1 MNKQTA
7 LICKRCGSVYKK
19 PTIEKIPLVDG
30 GFHDKASCPAC
41 GGFIKFL
48 PHTEPALYFGKYKGQ
63 TISEIARKDVGYLKW
78 LLAQGVRNVRL
89 KSAIEEAVCKVQK

>member
-30 GFHDKASCPAC
+30 GFHDKASCQ
-41 GGFIKFL
+41 
-48 PHTEPALYFGKYKGQ
+48 ALYFGKYKGQ